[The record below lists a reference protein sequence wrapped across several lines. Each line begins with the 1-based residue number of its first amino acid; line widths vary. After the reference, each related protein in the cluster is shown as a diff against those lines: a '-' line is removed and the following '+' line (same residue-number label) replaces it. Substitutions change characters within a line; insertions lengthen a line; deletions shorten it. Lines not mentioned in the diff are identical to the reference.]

1 MITSTQSDR
10 IYWSCRRGMLELDL
24 TLIPFYQ
31 HQYNHLPP
39 NLQQA
44 FKNLLECTDMEL
56 YAWLT
61 GRSEPEQEE
70 FQSIVKL
77 IRDYA
82 LNPSRPRA
90 L

>member
-1 MITSTQSDR
+1 
-10 IYWSCRRGMLELDL
+10 MLELDL

-31 HQYNHLPP
+31 HQYAHLT
-39 NLQQA
+39 NELQQN
-44 FKNLLECTDMEL
+44 FRDLLECTDMEL

-61 GRSEPEQEE
+61 GRSEPEQVD
-70 FQSIVKL
+70 FQTIVKL

-82 LNPSRPRA
+82 IDPSRSRS

>member
-1 MITSTQSDR
+1 MTTTTKSDR
-10 IYWSCRRGMLELDL
+10 VYWSCRRGMLELDL

-31 HQYNHLPP
+31 HKYHHLS
-39 NLQQA
+39 NELQHS
-44 FKNLLECTDMEL
+44 FKDLLGCTDMEL

-61 GRSEPEQEE
+61 GRSEPDNVELQT
-70 FQSIVKL
+70 IVKL

-82 LNPSRPRA
+82 IDPSRPRT